1 MRKALGIISA
11 LAVAALG
18 TFLLVTY
25 VQNAEKRA
33 LAGEEIVEVLVVDR
47 PIPRGTPASV
57 IGTSVRLEQVPSKV
71 RAVGSVSDLTA
82 LEDLVASTDLVPG
95 EQVVSS
101 RFGTAET
108 LLAREAV
115 DVPAG
120 YLAVTISLSPDRAVG
135 GSVSPGDLVAVVAS
149 VEPFPLNTFE
159 PTGLAPGQVID
170 PSQIFLGSSGDDEG
184 GLRSPSS
191 TSLILRNVLVV
202 NVQIEQ
208 LPRASL
214 EDLPEGSPALAPS
227 GNLLLTL
234 AAPPE
239 DIERLIFTAE
249 HGLIW
254 LGTES
259 APIAQPTT
267 EIVTRRNIYR

>member
-57 IGTSVRLEQVPSKV
+57 IGASVRTEQVPSKV

-82 LEDLVASTDLVPG
+82 LEDQVASTDLVPG

-120 YLAVTISLSPDRAVG
+120 YIAVTISLSPDRAVG
-135 GSVSPGDLVAVVAS
+135 GRVNPGDLVAVVAS
-149 VEPFPLNTFE
+149 FEPFPLNTFE

-184 GLRSPSS
+184 GLRSPTS

-208 LPRASL
+208 VPRASL